1 MQQKL
6 WTKDFT
12 TITLGSVV
20 SMLGNSISGFA
31 MSLFVLDYQD
41 STLLYAIYIFL
52 YTLPQIAAPVISG
65 PLMDRFSR
73 RRTIYTLD
81 FCSAVLYSSLGIM
94 ILLDAFN
101 FGIFATATFLIGCI
115 NSIYMVAFESFYP
128 MLITEG
134 NYSKAYSI
142 SGTLQTM
149 TAFILPLATVAY
161 KAFGLAP
168 LLVVNSAFFLL
179 AAAFETRISDVEAI
193 SKSPAAS
200 YSTKAYF
207 TDMKDGVNYLVSEK
221 GLLFVTLY
229 FMVISLVGGCSQVIT
244 LPWFKGSFENGEYL
258 YMFVSLFSVAGRS
271 IGTATFLIGCINS
284 IYMVAFESFY
294 PMLITEGNYS
304 KAYSISG
311 TLQTMTAFI
320 LPLATV
326 AYKAFGLAPLLVVN
340 SAFFLLAAAFETRI
354 SDVEAI
360 SKSPAASYSTKA
372 YFTDM
377 KDGVNYLVSEKGL
390 LFVTLYFMVISL
402 VGGCSQVITLP
413 WFKGSFENGEYLY
426 MFVSLFSVAGRS
438 IGGFIH
444 YLIKLP
450 AAKKFSIALFVY
462 VTIAL
467 IEAFYLYVPI
477 VPMVIGSFLIGIL
490 GVTSYN
496 IRVSATQS
504 YVPNNIKGRFNGAFF
519 MLNTV
524 GTLTGEL
531 LSGLLAEFI
540 PMRATLTVF
549 MLFSAVS
556 ALVIIGGNKK
566 HIAPIY
572 NRNV

>member
-1 MQQKL
+1 MQNKL

-20 SMLGNSISGFA
+20 SMLGNSIAGFA

-81 FCSAVLYSSLGIM
+81 FCSAMLYLTLGLV
-94 ILLDAFN
+94 ILLDVFN
-101 FGIFATATFLIGCI
+101 FGIFAVGTFISGCI
-115 NSIYMVAFESFYP
+115 NSIYLVAFESFYP

-161 KAFGLAP
+161 NTFGLAP
-168 LLVVNSAFFLL
+168 LLIVNSVFFFI
-179 AAAFETRISDVEAI
+179 AAVFETKISDVE
-193 SKSPAAS
+193 SLHKDSSHS
-200 YSTKAYF
+200 YNAKEYF
-207 TDMKDGVNYLVSEK
+207 SDMKDGVRYLVSEK
-221 GLLFVTLY
+221 GLLYVTLY

-244 LPWFKGSFENGEYL
+244 LPWFKGNYENGEYL
-258 YMFVSLFSVAGRS
+258 FMFISLFGVAGRS
-271 IGTATFLIGCINS
+271 L
-284 IYMVAFESFY
+284 
-294 PMLITEGNYS
+294 
-304 KAYSISG
+304 
-311 TLQTMTAFI
+311 
-320 LPLATV
+320 
-326 AYKAFGLAPLLVVN
+326 
-340 SAFFLLAAAFETRI
+340 
-354 SDVEAI
+354 
-360 SKSPAASYSTKA
+360 
-372 YFTDM
+372 
-377 KDGVNYLVSEKGL
+377 
-390 LFVTLYFMVISL
+390 
-402 VGGCSQVITLP
+402 
-413 WFKGSFENGEYLY
+413 
-426 MFVSLFSVAGRS
+426 
-438 IGGFIH
+438 GGFIH
-444 YLIKLP
+444 YLTKLP
-450 AAKKFSIALFVY
+450 AEKKFNIALFVY

-467 IEAFYLYVPI
+467 IEGFYLYVPLI
-477 VPMVIGSFLIGIL
+477 PMAMGSFLIGIL

-504 YVPNNIKGRFNGAFF
+504 YVPHNIKGRFNGAFF

-524 GTLTGEL
+524 GTLSGEL